1 MEGKQ
6 LIAARFI
13 QVVDALISNGEV
25 ASYKAFTQSYG
36 YSKALISHIREGRQ
50 SVPLELIYLLAKQQ
64 GVNPSFIFG
73 ISQQMFMDSAV
84 QE

>member
-13 QVVDALISNGEV
+13 QVVDALISKGEV

-50 SVPLELIYLLAKQQ
+50 SVPLELIYKM
-64 GVNPSFIFG
+64 VNEQKINSEFLFG
-73 ISQQMFMDSAV
+73 ASETMFK
-84 QE
+84 E

>member
-13 QVVDALISNGEV
+13 QVVDTLIGNGKV
-25 ASYKAFTQSYG
+25 ASYKEFTQSYG

-73 ISQQMFMDSAV
+73 ISQHMFMGSTV